1 MISFKHFMMLF
12 AVSLLIAACG
22 SKNNGQ
28 SDTQTVSESN
38 NTAESGEMTDASYVE
53 QATFED
59 MSGNT
64 VNISDFEGKVVLID
78 FWETWCK
85 PCLAIFPTMQKLL
98 EEYPDDFVVLA
109 VNPGF
114 ADTEEDAKNFIAEHD
129 YDFNYLL
136 DTNNLSEKLN
146 VQSIPFKV
154 YVDAGGNFIKSN
166 IGSYG
171 EEEDYKALKS
181 VIEEHKMQSAGE

>member
-114 ADTEEDAKNFIAEHD
+114 ADTEEDARNFIAEHD

-154 YVDAGGNFIKSN
+154 YVDAEGNFIKSN

-181 VIEEHKMQSAGE
+181 VIEEHKMQSAAE

>member
-1 MISFKHFMMLF
+1 MLILSL
-12 AVSLLIAACG
+12 AVIACG
-22 SKNNGQ
+22 SEEKTTKAQ
-28 SDTQTVSESN
+28 F
-38 NTAESGEMTDASYVE
+38 VE

-59 MSGNT
+59 MSGNA
-64 VNISDFEGKVVLID
+64 VSVSDFEGKVVLID
-78 FWETWCK
+78 FWETWCT

-114 ADTEEDAKNFIAEHD
+114 ADTKEDAQNFIAKHD
-129 YDFNYLL
+129 YDFKYLL
-136 DTNNLSEKLN
+136 DSNNLSEKLS

-154 YVDAGGNFIKSN
+154 YVDAEGNFIKSD

-171 EEEDYKALKS
+171 EDEDYKALKS
-181 VIEEHKMQSAGE
+181 VIEKHKLKSGGE

>member
-1 MISFKHFMMLF
+1 MTTFKQAMLLSLSIMML
-12 AVSLLIAACG
+12 AC
-22 SKNNGQ
+22 SSQDNSNSDARADSDSNGM
-28 SDTQTVSESN
+28 
-38 NTAESGEMTDASYVE
+38 TASGEMTEASYVE

-64 VNISDFEGKVVLID
+64 VSVSDFKGKVVLID

-85 PCLAIFPTMQKLL
+85 PCLAIFPTMQKLQ

-114 ADTEEDAKNFIAEHD
+114 ADTKEDAQNFISEHD
-129 YDFNYLL
+129 YDFKYLIDSNDL
-136 DTNNLSEKLN
+136 NEKLN

-154 YVDAGGNFIKSN
+154 YVDADGIFIKSD

-171 EEEDYKALKS
+171 ENKDYNALKS
-181 VIEEHKMQSAGE
+181 VIEEHKLSSEGE